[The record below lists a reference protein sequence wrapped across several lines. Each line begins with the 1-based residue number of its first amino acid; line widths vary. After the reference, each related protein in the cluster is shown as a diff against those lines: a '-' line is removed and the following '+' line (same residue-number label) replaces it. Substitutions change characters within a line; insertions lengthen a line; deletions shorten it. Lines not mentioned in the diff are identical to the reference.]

1 MNFKRFAALTVLV
14 AFGAEAQCGEVPGF
28 EGVTLD
34 MPHRETIVRGAIWYP
49 AEAGGEARR
58 VGENA
63 VFVGVRVLEGAVV
76 AEGRHPVILESHG
89 LGGRF
94 ETTAW
99 LSAGLAARGAIVL
112 SVNHPKST
120 WSDFDLRHALEH
132 WTRVQDLRAALDW
145 MLRDPR
151 WMKSAD
157 ASRISAVGFSYGG
170 WTALSMGGITGN
182 LAGYVAYCA
191 KFENLGADCRELA
204 GAGIEPGT
212 LDARRWNASYKDAR
226 ISAVAAIDPG
236 LHYGLE
242 ASNVKNLVGDVLLIG
257 LGTGADRYLA
267 TDFSPSGSGLSALL
281 PRATKL
287 ILAPARHFTAFRVCK
302 PQGAEILREEGDD
315 PVCDDPKG
323 TDRGAVHRRILQAI
337 SAHLGLDG

>member
-1 MNFKRFAALTVLV
+1 MRIKHVVAMTALV
-14 AFGAEAQCGEVPGF
+14 ALGAEVQSGEVPGF
-28 EGVTLD
+28 EEVALD
-34 MPHRETIVRGAIWYP
+34 MAHRETVVRGAIWYP

-63 VFVGVRVLEGAVV
+63 VFVGVPVLEGAAV

-99 LSAGLAARGAIVL
+99 LSAELAARGAIVL

-120 WSDFDLRHALEH
+120 WSDFDLRRALEH
-132 WTRVQDLRAALDW
+132 WTRVQDLQGALDW

-151 WMKSAD
+151 WMTRVD

-170 WTALSMGGITGN
+170 WTALSMGGISAN

-191 KFENLGADCRELA
+191 KFGDLGVDCRLLA
-204 GAGIEPGT
+204 GAGIEPDT
-212 LDARRWNASYKDAR
+212 LDAKRWNAPYKDPR

-267 TDFSPSGSGLSALL
+267 TDFSRSGSGLSALL

-287 ILAPARHFTAFRVCK
+287 TLAPARHFTAFRVCK
-302 PQGAEILREEGDD
+302 PQGAAILREEGDD

-323 TDRGAVHRRILQAI
+323 TDRDSIHRRIVQAI
-337 SAHLGLDG
+337 SAHLGLGG